1 MSLTRE
7 QDETVAQIRRDLDHP
22 IVDADAHHIE
32 PIPVI
37 LEHIAEVAGPKM
49 VDRFVAQLKSA
60 RRAFQMSLSERQ
72 RERVG
77 IPVWWPM
84 PTEQSLDRATSM
96 LPPLMFER
104 MDEVGLDFSVVY
116 PGTGMM
122 VISLPGFHDDELRR
136 ASARAFN
143 HYTAQ
148 AFSGLGSRLAPAAVI
163 PMHTPEEAIEEL
175 EYAVKHL
182 GFKVA
187 LLAGDVQR
195 PIPAVHDKYPELDEV
210 ATYQDCFAID
220 SDYDYDPV
228 WQKCLELKIA
238 PTFHSGPI
246 GWATR
251 RSITRHQY
259 NQIGGFAE
267 GGEAICKALFFG
279 GVTRRFPDLRFGF
292 LEGGVGWAPSLY
304 ARLIEHWEKRGAE
317 GIQHL
322 DPSRLDTELV
332 SEMIDLYGGEKTR
345 RLRDQIVSDATWGD
359 HPEEL
364 DDWAACEIS
373 TKRDIRDLFVPP
385 FFFGCEGDDRMNA
398 IAFDERLNPFGARL
412 NAMFGSDLGHFDVPD
427 MRLVLHEAFEPVEDG
442 IMTMQDFRDFGFE
455 NAVRLHGGMNP
466 NFFAGTAVEEAA
478 SDVLAKLH
486 GQVEE

>member
-1 MSLTRE
+1 MLAKRQ
-7 QDETVAQIRRDLDHP
+7 QDVTVAKILQDIDHP

-32 PIPVI
+32 PIQVI
-37 LEHIAEVAGPKM
+37 LEHLAEVAGPAM
-49 VDRFVAQLKSA
+49 ADRFIAQLKKA
-60 RRAFQMSLSERQ
+60 RRAFQMTLDERRQ
-72 RERVG
+72 ERVG

-84 PTEQSLDRATSM
+84 PTEQTLDRATGM
-96 LPPLMFER
+96 LPALMFDR
-104 MDEVGLDFSVVY
+104 MDELGLDFSVVY

-136 ASARAFN
+136 AAARAFN
-143 HYTAQ
+143 IYASG
-148 AFSGLGSRLAPAAVI
+148 AFAGLGERLAPAAVI
-163 PMHTPEEAIEEL
+163 PMHTPEEAIAEL
-175 EYAVKHL
+175 EYSVNEL
-182 GFKVA
+182 GFKVV

-228 WQKCLELKIA
+228 WQKCLELKVA

-251 RSITRHQY
+251 RSISRHQY

-322 DPSRLDTELV
+322 DPARLDVEV
-332 SEMIDLYGGEKTR
+332 MAEMIEGYGGEKTR
-345 RLRDQIVSDATWGD
+345 RLRDLITADATWGD

-364 DDWAACEIS
+364 DDWRDCEITQKS
-373 TKRDIRDLFVPP
+373 DIRDLFVPP

-412 NAMFGSDLGHFDVPD
+412 NAMFGSDLSHFDVKD
-427 MRLVLHEAFEPVEDG
+427 MRLVVHEAFEPVEDG
-442 IMTMQDFRDFGFE
+442 IMDLRDFRDFAFE
-455 NAVRLHGGMNP
+455 NAVRLHGGTNP
-466 NFFAGTAVEEAA
+466 EFFVGTSVESSAA
-478 SDVLAKLH
+478 EVLAKD
-486 GQVEE
+486 QANR

>member
-1 MSLTRE
+1 MPVAQK
-7 QDETVAQIRRDLDHP
+7 QDPIVQQIRRDIGHP

-37 LEHIAEVAGPKM
+37 LEHLSEEFGGAMA
-49 VDRFVAQLKSA
+49 DRFVSQLKRA
-60 RRAFQMSLSERQ
+60 RRAFDTSLEVRRDERIG
-72 RERVG
+72 V
-77 IPVWWPM
+77 PVWWPM
-84 PTEQSLDRATSM
+84 PTEQTLDRATST
-96 LPPLMFER
+96 LPRLMHER
-104 MDEVGLDFSVVY
+104 MEEIGLDFSVVY

-143 HYTAQ
+143 RYTAD
-148 AFSGLGSRLAPAAVI
+148 AFVGLGDRLAPAAVI

-175 EYAVKHL
+175 EFAVNVL
-182 GFKVA
+182 GFKVT
-187 LLAGDVQR
+187 LMAGDVQR
-195 PIPAVHDKYPELDEV
+195 PIPSVHAAYPELDEV
-210 ATYQDCFAID
+210 VTYQDCFGID

-228 WQKCLELKIA
+228 WRKCIELKVA

-279 GVTRRFPDLRFGF
+279 GVTRRFPQLRIGF

-304 ARLIEHWEKRGAE
+304 ARLIEHWAKRGAGAIE
-317 GIQHL
+317 HL
-322 DPSRLDTELV
+322 DPARLDTELM
-332 SEMIDLYGGEKTR
+332 SKLIAEYGGEKTQK
-345 RLRDQIVSDATWGD
+345 LGEQIVSDATWGD
-359 HPEEL
+359 RPEEL
-364 DDWAACEIS
+364 DDWRACDIS
-373 TKRDIRDLFVPP
+373 QKQDIYDLFVPP

-398 IAFDERLNPFGARL
+398 IAFDERLNPFKARL

-427 MRLVLHEAFEPVEDG
+427 MRQVVHEAFEPVEDG
-442 IMTMQDFRDFGFE
+442 IMSLEDFRDFAFA
-455 NAVRLHGGMNP
+455 NAVRLHGTMNP
-466 NFFAGTAVEEAA
+466 NFFSGTVVESEAA
-478 SDVLAKLH
+478 TVL
-486 GQVEE
+486 GSTQ